1 MVGSRGMGA
10 LDSFS
15 VAGRVALVTGGSA
28 GLGKAMAR
36 GLAEA
41 GADVAIA
48 ARRRDVLDGALA
60 EILDGTGRRGLAV
73 VADFSRRGEAER
85 VAREVLGELGRVD
98 ILVSN
103 AGANTPQ
110 AIDEVTDEVWD
121 QVLDTHVHTAMALT
135 RALAPQMKQ
144 RGWGR
149 VVYISSGLGV
159 KGMERRSAYTTAKS
173 ALMGLARSAA
183 IDLGP
188 FGITVNCL
196 APGMFLTDALRWLSD
211 EQRSQLEAA
220 AALERAAEPEELV
233 GPLLLLASD
242 AGSYLSGT
250 TLLVDG
256 GWLIK

>member
-1 MVGSRGMGA
+1 MGA

-48 ARRRDVLDGALA
+48 ARRKDVLEEAFA
-60 EILDGTGRRGLAV
+60 EILDGTGRRGHAV
-73 VADFSRRGEAER
+73 VADLSRRGEAER
-85 VAREVLGELGRVD
+85 VAQEVVGALGRVD

-103 AGANTPQ
+103 AGANVPE
-110 AIDEVTDEVWD
+110 AIDEVTDEIWD
-121 QVLDTHVHTAMALT
+121 TVLNTHVHTAMALT
-135 RALAPQMKQ
+135 RALAPQMKE
-144 RGWGR
+144 RRWGR
-149 VVYISSGLGV
+149 VVYISSGLGF
-159 KGMERRSAYTTAKS
+159 KGMERRSSYTTAKA

-188 FGITVNCL
+188 YGITVNCL
-196 APGMFLTDALRWLSD
+196 APGMFLTEALRWLTD
-211 EQRSQLEAA
+211 EQRTQLESA
-220 AALERAAEPEELV
+220 AALNRAAEPEELV
-233 GPLLLLASD
+233 GPLLFLASD
-242 AGSYLSGT
+242 AGSYVSGA
-250 TLLVDG
+250 TLVVDG